1 MKKRFLSLA
10 LSAAMVASLAGCGLK
25 SPETAATTA
34 AATEAAAETTAA
46 ATEAAA
52 ETPAE
57 AKADAATADVPD
69 ASGDPEVT
77 LVYAEVNPL
86 DTIVGQTD
94 TAFKEKVE
102 ELSGGSI
109 KVDLQASGV
118 LGAEAD
124 VLDAMLGHSGTVD
137 MARLSASSLTNYGAT
152 KASLL
157 ALPYVFSSREHFWN
171 FAKSDVAQEFL
182 SETEDLGLGIKG
194 LTYGEEGFRHFFT
207 VKPVNTMEDLKG
219 MKLRVS
225 SDPVMVGTVES
236 FGANATVVAFTELYS
251 ALQTG
256 VVDGAE
262 QPIANYKSNAFPEVA
277 PNLILDGHQ
286 LGLIEIV
293 ITNDAWD
300 KLTEAQQACVT
311 AAADYAADFN
321 ANLSASKEAEV
332 LDELKA
338 DGVNVVEV
346 EDKTPWQ
353 DAVKDVVAN
362 AIKGNE
368 DLYQKILDC
377 DK

>member
-52 ETPAE
+52 ETTAE

-368 DLYQKILDC
+368 DLYQKIIDC